1 MDLMSKSSV
10 TIQQARV
17 EDITLKDDFMSGM
30 GSSVM
35 CAQQDDDFGD
45 MDFMGMNNF
54 LLSNELLVGAHDTDN
69 PEVMRDNHMAVDS
82 TLVHHDNNTIG
93 DSNMIDNGKFQ
104 PHQKRILAHYHLKF
118 APAKTNS
125 YSMTAKNL
133 TILT

>member
-17 EDITLKDDFMSGM
+17 EDITLKDDFMTGM

-54 LLSNELLVGAHDTDN
+54 LLSNELLVGAHEDN
-69 PEVMRDNHMAVDS
+69 PEVMRDNHMGVDS
-82 TLVHHDNNTIG
+82 TLNTMG
-93 DSNMIDNGKFQ
+93 DSNMIINGNFYIFLVNMGKKSSF
-104 PHQKRILAHYHLKF
+104 F
-118 APAKTNS
+118 
-125 YSMTAKNL
+125 
-133 TILT
+133 